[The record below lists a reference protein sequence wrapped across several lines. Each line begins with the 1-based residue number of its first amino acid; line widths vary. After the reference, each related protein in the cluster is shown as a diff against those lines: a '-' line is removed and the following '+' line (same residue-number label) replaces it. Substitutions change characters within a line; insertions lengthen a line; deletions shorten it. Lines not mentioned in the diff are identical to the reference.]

1 MTRKISDVM
10 PQRAPVALPPG
21 ASVRDAV
28 ELMCRENI
36 GSVLVIETG
45 RLEGIFTE
53 RDVLCRVI
61 AQGHDPGATSLA
73 EVMTATPDTVAP
85 ENMAIDGL
93 HKMHD
98 GGYRHL
104 PVVSDGH
111 IIGVISR
118 RDFGWLE
125 EARLEEETQIWE
137 RI

>member
-10 PQRAPVALPPG
+10 PQRAPVALPPD
-21 ASVRDAV
+21 ASVRDAADT
-28 ELMCRENI
+28 MCRENI
-36 GSVLVIETG
+36 GSVLVVEAEEL
-45 RLEGIFTE
+45 RGIFTE

-61 AQGHDPGATSLA
+61 ARERDPGTTSLA
-73 EVMTATPDTVAP
+73 EVMTAHPDTIAP

-104 PVVSDGH
+104 AVVSDGRV
-111 IIGVISR
+111 IGVISR

>member
-10 PQRAPVALPPG
+10 PLRATVGLPPS
-21 ASVRDAV
+21 ASARQAAEV
-28 ELMCRENI
+28 MCRENV
-36 GSVLVIETG
+36 GSVLIVDAE
-45 RLEGIFTE
+45 RLTGIFTE
-53 RDVLCRVI
+53 RDMLCRVI
-61 AQGHDPGATSLA
+61 AERRDAETTPLS
-73 EVMTATPDTVAP
+73 EVMTPGPDTIAP

-98 GGYRHL
+98 GGYSHL
-104 PVVSDGH
+104 PVVSEGRV
-111 IIGVISR
+111 IGVISR

>member
-10 PQRAPVALPPG
+10 PQRTPVTLTPD
-21 ASVRDAV
+21 ASARDAA

-36 GSVLVIETG
+36 GSVLVVETE
-45 RLEGIFTE
+45 RLQGIFTE

-61 AQGHDPGATSLA
+61 AQGRDPGATPLA
-73 EVMTATPDTVAP
+73 EVMSANPDTIAP

-104 PVVSDGH
+104 PVVSDGR